1 MLQIN
6 NIRENKEEVLKRL
19 AIKNF
24 KNAETIINDILE
36 LDKIRKTTQKQGDD
50 LKAES
55 NSCAKQIGDL
65 MKSGKKEEG
74 EALKIKTS
82 ELKNTEK
89 LIDEQLTQIELK
101 LHNLLVT
108 VPNTPNLTVPVG
120 KTPEDNEVILEYGE
134 KPTLYS
140 NAKPHWELTS
150 KYNIIDFFPMTLLL

>member
-6 NIRENKEEVLKRL
+6 NIRENKEDVLKRL

-24 KNAETIINDILE
+24 KNAESIINDILE

-89 LIDEQLTQIELK
+89 LIDEQLTQI
-101 LHNLLVT
+101 
-108 VPNTPNLTVPVG
+108 
-120 KTPEDNEVILEYGE
+120 
-134 KPTLYS
+134 
-140 NAKPHWELTS
+140 
-150 KYNIIDFFPMTLLL
+150 